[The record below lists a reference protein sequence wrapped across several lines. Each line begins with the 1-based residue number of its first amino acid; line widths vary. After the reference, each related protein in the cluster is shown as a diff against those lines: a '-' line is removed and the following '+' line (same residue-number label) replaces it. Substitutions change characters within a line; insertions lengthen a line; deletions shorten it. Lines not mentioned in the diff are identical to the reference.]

1 MSEIEIKRKIILPD
15 GPALLTASGP
25 ITGKD
30 IIQALQDLVQ
40 DPDFKPDIDS
50 IWDFRS
56 VTTRLIDAQEIT
68 DLINFIRTVQ
78 EKRGRNYR
86 VAILVSRDMD
96 YGLARMFE
104 VHSQNL
110 PFQVRIF
117 EDLEQ
122 ARSWLNP
129 LT

>member
-1 MSEIEIKRKIILPD
+1 MDEIEIKRKIILPD
-15 GPALLTASGP
+15 GPVLLIASGE
-25 ITGKD
+25 ITGKE
-30 IIQALQDLVQ
+30 IIQALQNLLN
-40 DPDFKPDIDS
+40 DPDFKPNIDS

-68 DLINFIRTVQ
+68 DLINFVRTIQ
-78 EKRGRNYR
+78 EKRGRDYR
-86 VAILVSRDMD
+86 VAIIVTRDMD

-104 VHSQNL
+104 VHSQDL

-122 ARSWLNP
+122 AKSWLKP
-129 LT
+129 RT